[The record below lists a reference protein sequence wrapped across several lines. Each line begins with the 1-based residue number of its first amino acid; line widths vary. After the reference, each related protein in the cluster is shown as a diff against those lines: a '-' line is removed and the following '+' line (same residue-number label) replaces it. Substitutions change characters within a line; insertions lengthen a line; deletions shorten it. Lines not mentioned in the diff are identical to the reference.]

1 MKKLLLFSL
10 FTLPLLTGAQNLFP
24 EFETTTLVIAPATGA
39 WGVANADNLASLSI
53 VDDGVNTAN
62 KFVQMASSTTV
73 KDLRI
78 SYAFKANV
86 TYRLSVQ
93 VKVSN
98 ITNALATYFNLRTG
112 GFAASTFAPLF
123 IVGSNGNTDAT
134 IDPTNLSAISV
145 QGPKLTTEFKEVY
158 FSINS
163 PTEQTIYLRFNR
175 NNNSAGGA
183 NYFYDNIQLKV
194 LDCANET
201 IELTPTGTSV
211 VSIYA
216 NDINNGAA
224 INVGTNANVS
234 AVTFYEA
241 DGVTNADAKFTLNAD
256 GTITSVAGVADTD
269 YKIKY
274 TLTSTTDADGSGT
287 NDSDSITQTFK
298 VVTTLGVNQ
307 LEKSTFSFYP
317 NPTNNVINISSEQDI
332 KTISL
337 FNLLGQEVVSRS
349 INAKQYTLNVE
360 NLSKGTYLMKVV
372 SENTAEFQKVVVQ

>member
-1 MKKLLLFSL
+1 MKKLLLYCLLSF
-10 FTLPLLTGAQNLFP
+10 PLITGAQNLFP
-24 EFETTTLVIAPATGA
+24 EFETSTLTSLTPAVNT
-39 WGVANADNLASLSI
+39 WGVNGTDVISI
-53 VDDGVNTAN
+53 VDDGVNTSN
-62 KFVQMASSTTV
+62 KFVQMLTASTQ
-73 KDLRI
+73 KDIRI
-78 SYAFKANV
+78 QYPFKGGV
-86 TYRLSVQ
+86 TYRLSAQ
-93 VKVSN
+93 VKVSVATTIN
-98 ITNALATYFNLRTG
+98 TFFNARTVSFNGTVQALFVPGSSANTIANLDPLNPVAMQVIG
-112 GFAASTFAPLF
+112 AQLST
-123 IVGSNGNTDAT
+123 
-134 IDPTNLSAISV
+134 
-145 QGPKLTTEFKEVY
+145 EYKEVY
-158 FSINS
+158 GSILS
-163 PTEQTIYLRFNR
+163 PTDQPLYLRFNR
-175 NNNSAGGA
+175 NNGSTSPAT
-183 NYFYDNIQLKV
+183 YFYDNIQLKV
-194 LDCANET
+194 LDCANES

-274 TLTSTTDADGSGT
+274 TLTSTADADGSGT
-287 NDSDSITQTFK
+287 NDTDSITQTFK

-372 SENTAEFQKVVVQ
+372 SENTAEFQKVVIQ